1 MSDKQ
6 LSSKLRRAINSGDFK
21 TVQRLVKG
29 GVDVNASYDST
40 LLHEAVSMSSAE
52 LVEMLIRAG
61 ADANRTNQDGRTALH
76 LACRGGHVDI
86 VRSLI
91 AAGTND
97 GKTCLHVG
105 SLGADMKMWFDCW
118 SSLMQTSTSLISE
131 GCTALYWAARSSYL
145 PILKM
150 LVASGAKVNY
160 RVKSKWTPL
169 HMALHLGHMTVV
181 KYLILQGA
189 ETNIVVENKTV
200 VSLLMGNE
208 HLSPQVVRDTLDM
221 FVRAGY
227 NLNKDTWSPPPVAAS
242 SKTGS
247 CNRTSDIDRGFA
259 EFSKQSVLKWLESR
273 RTEVPC
279 LVALCRTRIRKR
291 LSYCNKGRSIIPV
304 LPNCQCPHCLLI
316 TWDFK
321 AMLC

>member
-1 MSDKQ
+1 MC
-6 LSSKLRRAINSGDFK
+6 
-21 TVQRLVKG
+21 VQ
-29 GVDVNASYDST
+29 YDST

-97 GKTCLHVG
+97 GKTCLHVAVWRG
-105 SLGADMKMWFDCW
+105 HEDVVRLLVQSHADVNIPD
-118 SSLMQTSTSLISE
+118 SE

-304 LPNCQCPHCLLI
+304 LPKLPVPSLFIDYLGFQGDALL
-316 TWDFK
+316 K
-321 AMLC
+321 PEPEKG